1 MFAFG
6 LEGIGSMAQLTRR
19 AVLATGATVLAA
31 GVACKL
37 AVADDAEAPHVMMRP
52 FSDIERTS
60 PPRVLPD
67 VTFATLDGGTTKL
80 SAFYGRPVVLNFWA
94 TWCAPCV
101 AELPELDKLAQNDP
115 GFAVLVVSADRGG
128 AAVVKPFLAA
138 HGISHATVLLDSGS
152 DAVHTLGVVGFPTT
166 LLIDGAG
173 KLRGTLEGP
182 TNWGSA
188 ASAIAGVM
196 R

>member
-1 MFAFG
+1 
-6 LEGIGSMAQLTRR
+6 MAQLTRR
-19 AVLATGATVLAA
+19 FIWAAGATVLAG

-37 AVADDAEAPHVMMRP
+37 ATADGTDEPHVRMLP
-52 FSDIERTS
+52 FSDIARTA
-60 PPRVLPD
+60 PPRALPD
-67 VTFATLDGGTTKL
+67 VSFATLDGGTTRL

-94 TWCAPCV
+94 TWCTPCV
-101 AELPELDKLAQNDP
+101 AELPELDKLAENDP

-128 AAVVKPFLAA
+128 AGVVKPFLAA
-138 HGISHATVLLDSGS
+138 HGILHATVLLDSGS

-166 LLIDGAG
+166 LLIDAAG
-173 KLRGTLEGP
+173 KLHGTLEGP
-182 TNWGSA
+182 ANWGSG

>member
-1 MFAFG
+1 
-6 LEGIGSMAQLTRR
+6 MAQLTRR
-19 AVLATGATVLAA
+19 VVLAAGATVLAG

-37 AVADDAEAPHVMMRP
+37 AGADGTDAPHVRMLP
-52 FSDIERTS
+52 FSDIARTV
-60 PPRVLPD
+60 PARAMPD
-67 VTFATLDGGTTKL
+67 VQFATLDGGTTRL

-94 TWCAPCV
+94 TWCSPCV
-101 AELPELDKLAQNDP
+101 AELPELDKLAENDP

-128 AAVVKPFLAA
+128 ASVVKPFLAS

-152 DAVHTLGVVGFPTT
+152 DAVHALGVVGFPTT

-173 KLRGTLEGP
+173 KLHGTLEGP
-182 TNWGSA
+182 ANWGSG
-188 ASAIAGVM
+188 ASAIAGVL